1 MNNFVLFAIDKP
13 PELLYTVYRTHKQ
26 LFGKEA
32 SYLKIYQNS
41 NEPIYKQIAAQLRE
55 DILSG
60 KLKAGDP
67 LPSIRVL
74 AQNLKISVITTMKAY
89 EELSDEGLVTA
100 SKGKGYFV
108 NAQDKQMLEEQ
119 YMRQLEDDLTN
130 AIHSAKIA
138 GIGLEEV
145 TEILNTLWL
154 ID

>member
-1 MNNFVLFAIDKP
+1 MSPKGGII
-13 PELLYTVYRTHKQ
+13 
-26 LFGKEA
+26 
-32 SYLKIYQNS
+32 LKIYQNS
-41 NEPIYKQIAAQLRE
+41 SEPIYKQIASQLRE

-60 KLKAGDP
+60 RLKAGDP

-89 EELSDEGLVTA
+89 DELSEEGLVTA

-108 NAQDKQMLEEQ
+108 NAQDKKMLEEQ
-119 YMRQLEDDLTN
+119 YMRQLEVDLTN

-138 GIGLEEV
+138 GLGLDEV
-145 TEILNTLWL
+145 CGILRTLWL